1 MVQPILD
8 YAPLISIAVASG
20 LLAMAFV
27 AFSNARRNS
36 VKQSEYQM
44 DNLRIQNEQLI
55 YARIMDI
62 RLKLEST
69 PEFTEMAKESPI
81 FVERFALV
89 DNNPNEYYTISA
101 FLDLF
106 EYVFYLKNMY
116 MIEEVIWNRWK
127 ILTETIM
134 NIPKFKTVW
143 NNTKNSHPDEEFRRF
158 IDSTIK

>member
-8 YAPLISIAVASG
+8 YAPLISIAVASA
-20 LLAMAFV
+20 LLLMAFV
-27 AFSNARRNS
+27 RFSNARKNS
-36 VKQSEYQM
+36 EKQSKYQM
-44 DNLRIQNEQLI
+44 DNLRIQNEQQI

-106 EYVFYLKNMY
+106 EYVFYLRKMY
-116 MIEEVIWNRWK
+116 MIEDMIWNRWK
-127 ILTETIM
+127 TLTETIM

-143 NNTKNSHPDEEFRRF
+143 NDTKHSHPDEEFRRF

>member
-8 YAPLISIAVASG
+8 FAPLISIAVASG

-27 AFSNARRNS
+27 AFSNARKNA
-36 VKQSEYQM
+36 VKQSKYQM
-44 DNLRIQNEQLI
+44 DNLRIQNEQHI

-69 PEFTEMAKESPI
+69 SEFTEMAKESPT

-89 DNNPNEYYTISA
+89 GNNPNEYYTISA

-116 MIEEVIWNRWK
+116 MIEDVIWNRWK

-143 NNTKNSHPDEEFRRF
+143 NNTKHSHPDEEFRRF